1 MTLRANRHVLAAT
14 RVDSGALTQ
23 VGVVLHRFDEP
34 GTYQC
39 RVFRGER
46 LAGRC
51 FVVVDPDAGAS
62 DATVDLAEVGHDGS
76 TPSTGAIE
84 ADDPTYRVHP
94 NGVVIFHVSRGPGSY
109 HVVASRPRDGGE
121 GFETVFDS
129 TSLGTDD
136 VFLARPV
143 RPGRYTVTNAHSNA
157 EGELVVTRPEE
168 GDLFTPRVPVSATIG
183 GAVDPER
190 VETVAAQGVAY
201 RVERRARVVV
211 EHEADLESDREDENR
226 EPVRPRPRPRPGRS
240 IVGRRPS
247 DDRFTLVHPEIG
259 ERSDAIPV
267 DVIESIGEANAGGLA
282 SVGVRSVA
290 DLARMNPASV
300 ARAIDA
306 SPERA
311 SRLVE
316 TARLVTLGASSTT
329 ADLLTRLGETGRT
342 IAGAD
347 PENLLKRIRTGIA
360 EGELPESDGFD
371 PAISELGPLVA
382 NANRFGVHD

>member
-39 RVFRGER
+39 RVFRRER

-51 FVVVDPDAGAS
+51 FVVVDPNAGAS
-62 DATVDLAEVGHDGS
+62 DATVDLAEVGHNGS

-94 NGVVIFHVSRGPGSY
+94 NGVVIFHVSRGSGSY
-109 HVVASRPRDGGE
+109 HVIASRSRDGDE

-157 EGELVVTRPEE
+157 EGKLVVTRPEE

-201 RVERRARVVV
+201 RVERRARIVV
-211 EHEADLESDREDENR
+211 EHEADLEPDREHEDR
-226 EPVRPRPRPRPGRS
+226 EPVRPRPRPGRS
-240 IVGRRPS
+240 IVGRRPF

-259 ERSDAIPV
+259 EHSDAIPV
-267 DVIESIGEANAGGLA
+267 NVIESIGEANAGGLA
-282 SVGVRSVA
+282 SVGIKSVA

-300 ARAIDA
+300 VRAIDA

-311 SRLVE
+311 GRLVE
-316 TARLVTLGASSTT
+316 TAQLVTLGASSTT
-329 ADLLTRLGETGRT
+329 ADLLTRLGETSRT
-342 IAGAD
+342 IAGVD
-347 PENLLKRIRTGIA
+347 PEDLLKRIRTGIA

-382 NANRFGVHD
+382 NANRFGAHD